1 MMIVMV
7 VSMTTVIV
15 KEEDLAGETKQRMIE
30 LTAVLL
36 ARKGLQ
42 GTSFSEVLE
51 ASGAP
56 RGSLYHHF
64 PGGKDELVLAA
75 LDVAGDQAL
84 RVLSHQQGKAATD
97 VARAFIEM
105 WRMVLEKSNFA
116 AGCGVV
122 AVTVAADTPA
132 LIEKAAEVFRSN
144 RSSLAKLFAEGGV
157 PAKRADSLAVS
168 LIAACEGAVVL
179 SRAERSME
187 PFDLVAAEQLTA
199 IEAAMKGVAG
209 ARRSR

>member
-1 MMIVMV
+1 
-7 VSMTTVIV
+7 
-15 KEEDLAGETKQRMIE
+15 MIE

-64 PGGKDELVLAA
+64 PGGKDELVFAA
-75 LDVAGDQAL
+75 LGAAGDMAL
-84 RVLSHQQGKAATD
+84 QVLARQRGKGRTG
-97 VARAFIEM
+97 
-105 WRMVLEKSNFA
+105 LEKCNFA

-122 AVTVAADTPA
+122 AVTVAAETPA
-132 LIEKAAEVFRSN
+132 LIEKAAEVFRNS
-144 RSSLAKLFAEGGV
+144 RSSLARLLADGGV
-157 PAKRADSLAVS
+157 AVMRADSLAVS

-179 SRAERSME
+179 SRAERSIE
-187 PFDLVAAEQLTA
+187 PFDLVATEQLA
-199 IEAAMKGVAG
+199 VIKAAMSGSPGV
-209 ARRSR
+209 RRSR